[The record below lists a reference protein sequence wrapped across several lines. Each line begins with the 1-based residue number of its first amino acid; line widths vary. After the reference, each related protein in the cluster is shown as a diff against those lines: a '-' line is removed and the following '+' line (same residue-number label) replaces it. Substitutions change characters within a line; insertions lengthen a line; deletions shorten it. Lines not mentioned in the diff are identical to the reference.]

1 MMRDFMEV
9 SIDRMYHSGA
19 GLITRYIEM
28 TEQWDNGLGPGLIT
42 GYIEMTEQW
51 VRVVTFGD
59 VISFD
64 VSDGIHRK
72 KAGKWN
78 CEIIS
83 KVALG

>member
-19 GLITRYIEM
+19 GLITR
-28 TEQWDNGLGPGLIT
+28 
-42 GYIEMTEQW
+42 YIEMTEQW

-72 KAGKWN
+72 KAGKRN

-83 KVALG
+83 KVPLG